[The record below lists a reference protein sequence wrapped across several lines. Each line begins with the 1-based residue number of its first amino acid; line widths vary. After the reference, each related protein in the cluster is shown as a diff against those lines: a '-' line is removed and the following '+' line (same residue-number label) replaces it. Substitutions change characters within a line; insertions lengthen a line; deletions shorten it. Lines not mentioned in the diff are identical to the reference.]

1 MPTVQ
6 AADLTPL
13 IDSIL
18 RAAGAPADYA
28 DIVARHLVDANLTG
42 HDSHGV
48 IRMTEYMRAIDDG
61 RMDPAAAPKVTD
73 ETASMAQI
81 DGGSTFG
88 QVTAGM
94 GSEIAIDKARA
105 SGLALVTMVNIGHT
119 GRLGAYAEMAADAG
133 LAAMIWDGVIGGPR
147 SIVIPLNGSGR
158 KLGANPIAMGF
169 PSEKR
174 GRVILD
180 FATSMSAAGKVRV
193 AESKGEALPAEWIVD
208 AAGRPTTDAAQL
220 MKGGALRPLG
230 LPSVGHKGYALAFMT
245 GLLTLMATMRTGA
258 KLPQG
263 DRWGTLILMID
274 IARFGPLEQFQAE
287 VDEAIDFVKS
297 DPLDGEVLYPG
308 EPEARQRAERLR
320 QGIDIPITTW
330 NEIMALAER
339 FGLQPPA

>member
-1 MPTVQ
+1 MPTIQ
-6 AADLTPL
+6 AAELTPF

-18 RAAGAPADYA
+18 RAAGAPASYA
-28 DIVARHLVDANLTG
+28 DIVARHLVEANLTG

-48 IRMTEYMRAIDDG
+48 IRMTEYMRAIDEG
-61 RMDPAAAPKVTD
+61 RMDPAAAPKITD

-94 GSEIAIDKARA
+94 GSQIAIDKARA
-105 SGLALVTMVNIGHT
+105 SGLALAAMYNIGHT

-133 LAAMIWDGVIGGPR
+133 LAGMIWDGVIGGPR
-147 SIVIPLNGSGR
+147 SIVIPLKGSGR

-169 PSEKR
+169 PSAKH

-208 AAGRPTTDAAQL
+208 ASGRPTTDATQL

-230 LPSVGHKGYALAFMT
+230 LALGRSQ
-245 GLLTLMATMRTGA
+245 GLRAGVHDRLADA
-258 KLPQG
+258 DG
-263 DRWGTLILMID
+263 DH
-274 IARFGPLEQFQAE
+274 A
-287 VDEAIDFVKS
+287 
-297 DPLDGEVLYPG
+297 DG
-308 EPEARQRAERLR
+308 RKTAERRPLGHR
-320 QGIDIPITTW
+320 DPDDRYR
-330 NEIMALAER
+330 ALWTA
-339 FGLQPPA
+339 GAISSGS